1 MLSYR
6 HLNPLRLI
14 TSIHQQLISLSSTSA
29 YILKIKIKIKI
40 MVEVMMM
47 MTSLTRLG
55 ESVGVSIRHALSRA
69 RDMAL
74 ACLLLQTTRSPTLQ
88 SRFSRYWVQM
98 KTTL

>member
-6 HLNPLRLI
+6 HLNPLWLI
-14 TSIHQQLISLSSTSA
+14 TSIDQQLISLSSTSA

-74 ACLLLQTTRSPTLQ
+74 ACWYKPPGLQLYSLVLVVIG
-88 SRFSRYWVQM
+88 F
-98 KTTL
+98 K